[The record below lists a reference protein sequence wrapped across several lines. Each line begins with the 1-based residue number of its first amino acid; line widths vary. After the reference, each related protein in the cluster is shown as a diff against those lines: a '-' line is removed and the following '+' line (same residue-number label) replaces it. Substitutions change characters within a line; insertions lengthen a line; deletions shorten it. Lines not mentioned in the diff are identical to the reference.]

1 MIIAEHLRSL
11 LPHFDK
17 ARVLVVGD
25 VYLDEVSLGRMT
37 GVSLEAPVPIFE
49 LHERRYNPGAAGNV
63 ACNLAALGA
72 RTTIVGVVGADTN
85 SDILREEFRKRGIE
99 AAGLVVD
106 ASRPTNVY
114 GKLKAYGQSVPLQEV
129 LRTDTPTP
137 GFIAG
142 DVEAQVVITIAE
154 LAPDVD
160 AIVVVDQIGS
170 MVTELVLEEVVA
182 CANKF
187 ELLAAGDSRDR
198 IDAFAGFGL
207 VTPNEHELSAAMD
220 IEVCDDPSLRAAG
233 EQLLRVCRRALIT
246 RGAKGMTGFSVDGSF
261 DSPSLADKVVD
272 VTGAGDSV
280 TAAATL
286 TLLAGGSIRE
296 AALAGN
302 AAAAAAVAQ
311 LGAVAVTRPE
321 LEAYLPVNG
330 FPPTSTSLEAL
341 RNIVAGLQAKG
352 KTVVWTNGCFDIIHA
367 GHVTYLM
374 QAKREG
380 DVLVVGLNS
389 DESVRAVKGP
399 DRPIVP
405 EAERALILSALE
417 CVDYVTVFS
426 ENDVTRI
433 LEELKPDVYAKGGDY
448 TLETINQDERRLVE
462 GYGGRIALIPGVDGR
477 STTNLVER
485 LSEEYGE

>member
-1 MIIAEHLRSL
+1 MIAEHLLSL

-49 LHERRYNPGAAGNV
+49 IDERRHNPGAAGNA

-72 RTTIVGVVGADTN
+72 RTSIVGVVGADPH
-85 SDILREEFRKRGIE
+85 SDVLREEFRKRGIE
-99 AAGLVVD
+99 ADGLVVD
-106 ASRPTNVY
+106 ADRPTNVY
-114 GKLKAYGQSVPLQEV
+114 GKLKAQGGSGPGQEV

-137 GFIAG
+137 GFITG
-142 DVEAQVVITIAE
+142 DVETQVVINIAE
-154 LAPDVD
+154 RSPDVD

-170 MVTELVLEEVVA
+170 VVTALVLEEVIA
-182 CANKF
+182 CANKH
-187 ELLAAGDSRDR
+187 ELLTVGDSRGR
-198 IDAFAGFGL
+198 IGAFKGFGL
-207 VTPNEHELSAAMD
+207 VTPNEHELSLAMD
-220 IEVCDDPSLRAAG
+220 LEVTDDASLRLAAD
-233 EQLLRVCRRALIT
+233 ELLRVCKRVLIT
-246 RGAKGMTGFSVDGSF
+246 RGAKGMTGFNIDGSF
-261 DSPSLADKVVD
+261 DSPSLATDVVD

-286 TLLAGGSIRE
+286 TLLAGGSIRD
-296 AALAGN
+296 AALAGS

-311 LGAVAVTRPE
+311 PGAVAVSRRE
-321 LEAYLPVNG
+321 LEAQLPTNDL
-330 FPPTSTSLEAL
+330 PPTSIPLEELRDTVAAL
-341 RNIVAGLQAKG
+341 KAQG

-367 GHVTYLM
+367 GHVTYLA
-374 QAKREG
+374 QARREG

-389 DESVRAVKGP
+389 DDSVRAVKGP
-399 DRPIVP
+399 GRPIVP
-405 EAERALILSALE
+405 EAERALILSALA
-417 CVDYVTVFS
+417 CVDYVTVFA
-426 ENDVTRI
+426 EDDVTPM
-433 LEELKPDVYAKGGDY
+433 LEALEPDVYAKGGDY

-462 GYGGRIALIPGVDGR
+462 GYGGRIALIPGVKDR

>member
-1 MIIAEHLRSL
+1 MIAEHLQSL
-11 LPHFDK
+11 FPHFEK

-25 VYLDEVSLGRMT
+25 VYLDDVSLGRMT
-37 GVSLEAPVPIFE
+37 GISLEAPVPIFE
-49 LHERRYNPGAAGNV
+49 LDERRYNPGAAGNV

-72 RTTIVGVVGADTN
+72 RTAIVGVVGADTN

-99 AAGLVVD
+99 TTGLVVD
-106 ASRPTNVY
+106 AARPTNVY
-114 GKLKAYGQSVPLQEV
+114 GKLRAYGHNFPAQEV

-137 GFIAG
+137 EFISG
-142 DVEAQVVITIAE
+142 DVEEQIVITIAE
-154 LAPDVD
+154 LSTDID

-170 MVTELVLEEVVA
+170 VVTDLVLEEVVA
-182 CANKF
+182 CANKR
-187 ELLAAGDSRDR
+187 ELLAVGDSRSR
-198 IDAFAGFGL
+198 IGAFAGFSL
-207 VTPNEHELSAAMD
+207 VTPNADELSAAM
-220 IEVCDDPSLRAAG
+220 EVEVHDDASLRAAA
-233 EQLLRVCRRALIT
+233 EQLLRVCQRALIT

-261 DSPSLADKVVD
+261 HSPSLADKVLD

-286 TLLAGGSIRE
+286 TLLAGGSIRD
-296 AALAGN
+296 AAVAGN

-311 LGAVAVTRPE
+311 PGAVAVTRSD
-321 LEAYLPVNG
+321 LEAYLPTND
-330 FPPTSTSLEAL
+330 FPASSTSLEAL
-341 RNIVAGLQAKG
+341 RGIVAGLQAQG

-405 EAERALILSALE
+405 EAERALILSALA

-426 ENDVTRI
+426 ENDVTGI
-433 LEELKPDVYAKGGDY
+433 LEDLKPDVYAKGGDY

-477 STTNLVER
+477 STTHLVER